1 MSLINQNKE
10 CGYDEWTIIQIK
22 KSLQES
28 LFAKRRTINIF
39 KDVYKQ
45 KAKIEEDW
53 NRNSLYLILF

>member
-1 MSLINQNKE
+1 MRLINQNKE
-10 CGYDEWTIIQIK
+10 HGYDEWTIIQIM

-28 LFAKRRTINIF
+28 LFAKRRTINIYN
-39 KDVYKQ
+39 DVNKQ